1 MHPRAL
7 ASTLLIALAPLL
19 ASTATADTG
28 RPAWQEPLL
37 ERLQAIAERQD
48 GELGVYVKDL
58 HSNLAVTL
66 RADERWYMASGIKV
80 PVAIAV
86 LRGVERGDWQ
96 LDTRLPLAANDFVD
110 GAGSTNQHG
119 PGERLSVR
127 FLLEQM
133 IIYSDN
139 TATDRLI
146 RLAGL
151 DTVNALVRELVP
163 EGFEPIT
170 TLGDVRRHI
179 YGELHPRAAKL
190 GGRDLLRLRQARK
203 DDERLARLATLLDVP
218 RSALAP
224 ISLNA
229 AYANYYRS
237 NLNAAT
243 LSAYGELLERLA
255 SGQALGKAQTDY
267 LLEVMGRV
275 KTGRQRIVAGL
286 PKDARF
292 AHKTGTQRARICD
305 SGLIEAAARGAVEP
319 VLVVAC
325 VQGQPSLAKAERS
338 LRQVGEAL
346 TASGV
351 LTRDA
356 LN

>member
-1 MHPRAL
+1 MHHR
-7 ASTLLIALAPLL
+7 PLL
-19 ASTATADTG
+19 YPALVTLALLTSPASADG
-28 RPAWQEPLL
+28 QRPGWQEPLL
-37 ERLQAIAERQD
+37 ERLQTLAAKQD

-66 RADERWYMASGIKV
+66 HAKELWYMASGIKV

-86 LRGVERGDWQ
+86 LRGVERGDWN
-96 LDTRLPLAANDFVD
+96 LDSRLALAADDFVD
-110 GAGSTNQHG
+110 GAGSTNQYG
-119 PGERLSVR
+119 PGERLSVG

-151 DTVNALVRELVP
+151 DAVNALVGELVS

-179 YGELHPRAAKL
+179 YRELHPSAEHL

-203 DDERLARLATLLDVP
+203 DGERLDRLASLLGVP
-218 RSALAP
+218 RKELAP
-224 ISLNA
+224 ISLST

-237 NLNAAT
+237 NLNAAR

-255 SGQALGKAQTDY
+255 DGQALGAEQTRY
-267 LLEVMGRV
+267 LLGVMGRV
-275 KTGRQRIVAGL
+275 KTGSKRIVAGL
-286 PKDARF
+286 PDDARF
-292 AHKTGTQRARICD
+292 AHKTGTQRERICD
-305 SGLIEAAARGAVEP
+305 SGLIETPARGSAQP
-319 VLVVAC
+319 VLIVAC
-325 VQGQPSLAKAERS
+325 VQGEPSLAKAERS

-351 LTRDA
+351 LQRDA

>member
-1 MHPRAL
+1 MRSRFLAHALFAAL
-7 ASTLLIALAPLL
+7 AAALAG
-19 ASTATADTG
+19 TATGDSA
-28 RPAWQEPLL
+28 RPDWQEPLL
-37 ERLQAIAERQD
+37 ERLQAITAKQK

-66 RADERWYMASGIKV
+66 RAEERWYMASGIKV

-96 LDTRLPLAANDFVD
+96 LDTRLSLEADDFVD
-110 GAGSTNQHG
+110 GAGSTNQYG

-151 DTVNALVRELVP
+151 DAVNGLVRELVP

-179 YGELHPRAAKL
+179 YAELHPAAAKL
-190 GGRDLLRLRQARK
+190 GGRDLLRLRQARQ
-203 DDERLARLATLLDVP
+203 DDARLNRLAELLGVP

-224 ISLNA
+224 ISLGS
-229 AYANYYRS
+229 AYTAYYRS

-255 SGQALGKAQTDY
+255 TGQALGNEQTAY
-267 LLEVMGRV
+267 LLSVMSRV
-275 KTGRQRIVAGL
+275 KTGSKRLIAGL
-286 PKDARF
+286 PKDARL

-305 SGLIEAAARGAVEP
+305 SGLIETPQRGAAEP
-319 VLVVAC
+319 VLIVAC
-325 VQGQPSLAKAERS
+325 VQGELSLSKAERT

-346 TASGV
+346 TDSGV
-351 LTRDA
+351 LSRDA
-356 LN
+356 IN

>member
-1 MHPRAL
+1 MRSRL
-7 ASTLLIALAPLL
+7 FASTLFVALAAAP
-19 ASTATADTG
+19 AGPATAETA
-28 RPAWQEPLL
+28 RPDWQEPLL
-37 ERLQAIAERQD
+37 ERLQATAARQD

-66 RADERWYMASGIKV
+66 QAERLWYMASGIKV

-110 GAGSTNQHG
+110 GAGSTNQYG

-146 RLAGL
+146 RLVGL
-151 DTVNALVRELVP
+151 DAVNGLVRELVP

-179 YGELHPRAAKL
+179 YGEFHPGAAKL
-190 GGRDLLRLRQARK
+190 GGRDLLRLRQARQ
-203 DDERLARLATLLDVP
+203 DGERLNRLAELLGVP

-224 ISLNA
+224 ISLGNAYA
-229 AYANYYRS
+229 AYYSS

-255 SGQALGKAQTDY
+255 EGQALGQAQTAY

-275 KTGRQRIVAGL
+275 KTGSKRIIAGL
-286 PKDARF
+286 PKNTHF

-305 SGLIEAAARGAVEP
+305 SGLIRTPERGAAEA

-325 VQGQPSLAKAERS
+325 VEGELSLAKAERT

-346 TASGV
+346 SASGV

>member
-1 MHPRAL
+1 MRSRPL
-7 ASTLLIALAPLL
+7 ASTLFVALAAAL
-19 ASTATADTG
+19 AGNATAETG
-28 RPAWQEPLL
+28 RPDWQEPLL
-37 ERLQAIAERQD
+37 ERLQATAAKQD

-66 RADERWYMASGIKV
+66 RAERLWYMASGIKV
-80 PVAIAV
+80 PVAIAA

-110 GAGSTNQHG
+110 GAGSTNQYG

-146 RLAGL
+146 RLVGL
-151 DTVNALVRELVP
+151 DAVNSLVRELVP

-179 YGELHPRAAKL
+179 YAELHPAATKL
-190 GGRDLLRLRQARK
+190 GGRDLLRLRQARQ
-203 DDERLARLATLLDVP
+203 DDARLNRLAELLGVP

-224 ISLNA
+224 ISLGS
-229 AYANYYRS
+229 AYTAYYRS

-255 SGQALGKAQTDY
+255 DGQALGQAQTAY

-275 KTGRQRIVAGL
+275 KTGSKRIIAGL
-286 PKDARF
+286 PKDAHF

-305 SGLIEAAARGAVEP
+305 SGLIRTPERGAAEP
-319 VLVVAC
+319 VLIVAC
-325 VQGQPSLAKAERS
+325 VEGELSLAKAERT

>member
-1 MHPRAL
+1 MQLRSIARLLLVAL
-7 ASTLLIALAPLL
+7 GAMLAGTVTADAKLPDWQAPL
-19 ASTATADTG
+19 
-28 RPAWQEPLL
+28 R
-37 ERLQAIAERQD
+37 ERLQTIAAKQG

-58 HSNLAVTL
+58 HSNITVTL

-96 LDTRLPLAANDFVD
+96 LDSRLPLAANDFVD
-110 GAGSTNQHG
+110 GAGSTNQYG

-151 DTVNALVRELVP
+151 DAVNGLARELVP

-179 YGELHPRAAKL
+179 YAALHPAAAQL
-190 GGRDLLRLRQARK
+190 GGRDLLRLRQARQ
-203 DDERLARLATLLDVP
+203 DGERLNRLASLLGVP

-224 ISLNA
+224 ISLSE

-243 LSAYGELLERLA
+243 LEAYGELLERLA
-255 SGQALGKAQTDY
+255 YGQALGAEQTAY
-267 LLEVMGRV
+267 LLSLMGRV
-275 KTGRQRIVAGL
+275 KTGSQRLIAGL
-286 PKDARF
+286 PDDAHF

-305 SGLIEAAARGAVEP
+305 SGLIETPARGAAEP
-319 VLVVAC
+319 VLIVAC
-325 VQGQPSLAKAERS
+325 VQGEHSLSKAERT

-351 LTRDA
+351 LTPEV

>member
-1 MHPRAL
+1 MHHR
-7 ASTLLIALAPLL
+7 PLL
-19 ASTATADTG
+19 YPALVTLALLTSPASADG
-28 RPAWQEPLL
+28 QRPGWQEPLL
-37 ERLQAIAERQD
+37 ERLQTVAAKQD

-66 RADERWYMASGIKV
+66 HAEELWYMASGIKV

-86 LRGVERGDWQ
+86 LRGVERGDWN
-96 LDTRLPLAANDFVD
+96 LDSRLTLAADDFVD
-110 GAGSTNQHG
+110 GAGSTNQYG
-119 PGERLSVR
+119 PGERLSVG

-151 DTVNALVRELVP
+151 DAVNVLVGELVS

-179 YGELHPRAAKL
+179 YRELHPSAEHL

-203 DDERLARLATLLDVP
+203 DGERLDRLASLLGVP
-218 RSALAP
+218 RKELAP
-224 ISLNA
+224 ISLGT

-237 NLNAAT
+237 NLNAAR

-255 SGQALGKAQTDY
+255 DGQALGAEQTRY
-267 LLEVMGRV
+267 LLGVMGRV
-275 KTGRQRIVAGL
+275 KTGSKRIVAGL
-286 PKDARF
+286 PDDARF
-292 AHKTGTQRARICD
+292 AHKTGTQRERICD
-305 SGLIEAAARGAVEP
+305 SGLIEMPARGSAQP
-319 VLVVAC
+319 VLIVAC
-325 VQGQPSLAKAERS
+325 VQGEPSLAKAERS

-351 LTRDA
+351 LQRDA

>member
-1 MHPRAL
+1 MLHG
-7 ASTLLIALAPLL
+7 SLIRPLL
-19 ASTATADTG
+19 LMVALLSASAQADSAMPG
-28 RPAWQEPLL
+28 WQEPLL
-37 ERLQAIAERQD
+37 ERLQAVAAKQD

-66 RADERWYMASGIKV
+66 HAEELWYMASGIKV

-86 LRGVERGDWQ
+86 LRGVERGEWN
-96 LDTRLPLAANDFVD
+96 LDTRLILAANDFVD

-119 PGERLSVR
+119 PGARLSVR

-146 RLAGL
+146 RLVGL
-151 DTVNALVRELVP
+151 DAVNRLVSELVS

-170 TLGDVRRHI
+170 SLADVRHHI
-179 YGELHPRAAKL
+179 YRELHPAAERL
-190 GGRDLLRLRQARK
+190 GGRDLLRLRQASK
-203 DDERLARLATLLDVP
+203 DDERLDRLASLLGVP
-218 RSALAP
+218 RSELAP
-224 ISLNA
+224 ISLNT
-229 AYANYYRS
+229 AYAHYYSR
-237 NLNAAT
+237 NLNAAR

-255 SGQALGKAQTDY
+255 EGEALGAEQTTY
-267 LLEVMGRV
+267 LLGVMSRV
-275 KTGRQRIVAGL
+275 KTGSKRIIAGL
-286 PKDARF
+286 PADAHF

-305 SGLIEAAARGAVEP
+305 SGLIDTPARGSAAP

-325 VQGQPSLAKAERS
+325 VQGESSLAKAERS

-346 TASGV
+346 ARSGV
-351 LTRDA
+351 LQRDA
-356 LN
+356 LK

>member
-1 MHPRAL
+1 MRCQ
-7 ASTLLIALAPLL
+7 LL
-19 ASTATADTG
+19 ASFLLVALGAMLAGTATADTR
-28 RPAWQEPLL
+28 RPDWQEPLL
-37 ERLQAIAERQD
+37 ERLQAIAAKQD

-66 RADERWYMASGIKV
+66 QAERLWYMASGIKV

-86 LRGVERGDWQ
+86 LRGVERGDWG
-96 LDTRLPLAANDFVD
+96 LDTRLGLVANDFVD
-110 GAGSTNQHG
+110 GAGSTNQYG

-146 RLAGL
+146 RLVGL
-151 DTVNALVRELVP
+151 DALNGLVRELVP

-179 YGELHPRAAKL
+179 YAELHPAAAQL
-190 GGRDLLRLRQARK
+190 GGRDLLRLRQARQE
-203 DDERLARLATLLDVP
+203 DARLDRLASLLGVP

-224 ISLNA
+224 ISLGE
-229 AYANYYRS
+229 AYAAYYRS

-243 LSAYGELLERLA
+243 LLAYGELLERLA
-255 SGQALGKAQTDY
+255 TGQALGNEQTAY
-267 LLEVMGRV
+267 LLSVMGRV
-275 KTGRQRIVAGL
+275 KTGTQRLVAGL

-305 SGLIEAAARGAVEP
+305 SGLIQTPERGTAEP
-319 VLVVAC
+319 VLIVAC
-325 VQGQPSLAKAERS
+325 VQGETSLVKAERA